1 MLMELLELKRLGI
14 SPQVGYRGVQKTA
27 AIIRLGF
34 RYLAIPRNNP
44 ISSGRC
50 MSVFRNVLKEIK
62 RNVRLV
68 PKYAGIFQNSISNIP
83 SGNLKVLITEK
94 AVLKR

>member
-1 MLMELLELKRLGI
+1 MLMELLELKTLGI
-14 SPQVGYRGVQKTA
+14 SPQVGYRGVTKTA

-34 RYLAIPRNNP
+34 RYLAIPRNHP
-44 ISSGRC
+44 ISFGRW

-62 RNVRLV
+62 RNVKPV
-68 PKYAGIFQNSISNIP
+68 PKYAEIFRNSISNIP
-83 SGNLKVLITEK
+83 FRNVKVLITEK